1 MRRFRSSRPP
11 SLCSFA
17 DQRERSLT
25 YSRNRDVRKHDRPVV
40 RACPFKALDCNEVV
54 VVGVVEVKLS
64 LKRVVSDQDQV
75 RLIGKTQYASASVI
89 VSLNADPSYPCR
101 RLRLNPHIIYEP
113 AHCVVETCRLFFF
126 CHKYPLVHFPVF
138 LYVLLIIAHAFF
150 PTIIHIGCL
159 DCYNN
164 HMLNTKNF
172 FMKVAIILI
181 VAVVVSGS
189 VFASDADGTGSLLK
203 VGMAQGGL
211 VGMFADA
218 AGVDAPVALDI
229 SQEFADESVEV
240 YLAGADIV
248 EYGAS
253 NAELSDEELEALE
266 GSVELLK
273 SAKANF
279 GPIALEMLSLSEEDA
294 VVQAVGNAYAKAFE
308 AIGSGNVSR
317 ADILAVA
324 GLVGVF
330 SEFDDI
336 SFNTVDGEPISMFDY
351 LFSGD
356 NVPEI
361 NEDEAAE
368 VVLYNVINTMI
379 YFDIVFDVYDLGFS
393 FSDLF
398 ANFAY

>member
-1 MRRFRSSRPP
+1 
-11 SLCSFA
+11 
-17 DQRERSLT
+17 
-25 YSRNRDVRKHDRPVV
+25 
-40 RACPFKALDCNEVV
+40 
-54 VVGVVEVKLS
+54 
-64 LKRVVSDQDQV
+64 
-75 RLIGKTQYASASVI
+75 
-89 VSLNADPSYPCR
+89 
-101 RLRLNPHIIYEP
+101 
-113 AHCVVETCRLFFF
+113 
-126 CHKYPLVHFPVF
+126 
-138 LYVLLIIAHAFF
+138 
-150 PTIIHIGCL
+150 
-159 DCYNN
+159 
-164 HMLNTKNF
+164 MLNTKKF
-172 FMKVAIILI
+172 FTKVAVIFI
-181 VAVVVSGS
+181 VAVVASGS
-189 VFASDADGTGSLLK
+189 IFASDADGTGSLLE

-211 VGMFADA
+211 VGTFADA

-229 SQEFADESVEV
+229 SQEFADKAVEV

-253 NAELSDEELEALE
+253 NAELSDEELKALE

-279 GPIALEMLSLSEEDA
+279 GPIALEMLKLSEEDA
-294 VVQAVGNAYAKAFE
+294 VVQAVGDAYKKAFE
-308 AIGSGNVSR
+308 AIGSGKVSK
-317 ADILAVA
+317 ADVIAVA

-336 SFNTVDGEPISMFDY
+336 SFNTVDGDPISMFDY

-356 NVPEI
+356 SAPEI

-368 VVLYNVINTMI
+368 IVLYNVINTMV

>member
-1 MRRFRSSRPP
+1 MF
-11 SLCSFA
+11 
-17 DQRERSLT
+17 
-25 YSRNRDVRKHDRPVV
+25 Y
-40 RACPFKALDCNEVV
+40 
-54 VVGVVEVKLS
+54 
-64 LKRVVSDQDQV
+64 
-75 RLIGKTQYASASVI
+75 
-89 VSLNADPSYPCR
+89 
-101 RLRLNPHIIYEP
+101 II
-113 AHCVVETCRLFFF
+113 L
-126 CHKYPLVHFPVF
+126 
-138 LYVLLIIAHAFF
+138 AHAFF
-150 PTIIHIGCL
+150 STIIHIGCL
-159 DCYNN
+159 DCYNT

-172 FMKVAIILI
+172 FTKVAIILI
-181 VAVVVSGS
+181 VAVVASGS
-189 VFASDADGTGSLLK
+189 VFASDADGTGSLLE
-203 VGMAQGGL
+203 VGMAQDGL
-211 VGMFADA
+211 VGTLAAA
-218 AGVDAPVALDI
+218 AGVDVPVALDI
-229 SQEFADESVEV
+229 SQEFADEVVEM
-240 YLAGADIV
+240 YFAGADIV
-248 EYGAS
+248 EYSAS

>member
-1 MRRFRSSRPP
+1 M
-11 SLCSFA
+11 
-17 DQRERSLT
+17 
-25 YSRNRDVRKHDRPVV
+25 
-40 RACPFKALDCNEVV
+40 
-54 VVGVVEVKLS
+54 
-64 LKRVVSDQDQV
+64 
-75 RLIGKTQYASASVI
+75 
-89 VSLNADPSYPCR
+89 
-101 RLRLNPHIIYEP
+101 
-113 AHCVVETCRLFFF
+113 
-126 CHKYPLVHFPVF
+126 
-138 LYVLLIIAHAFF
+138 
-150 PTIIHIGCL
+150 
-159 DCYNN
+159 
-164 HMLNTKNF
+164 
-172 FMKVAIILI
+172 
-181 VAVVVSGS
+181 
-189 VFASDADGTGSLLK
+189 
-203 VGMAQGGL
+203 
-211 VGMFADA
+211 
-218 AGVDAPVALDI
+218 ALDI
-229 SQEFADESVEV
+229 SQEFADKAVEV

-253 NAELSDEELEALE
+253 NAELSDEELKALE

-294 VVQAVGNAYAKAFE
+294 VVQAVGDAYKKAFE
-308 AIGSGNVSR
+308 AIGSGNVSK

-356 NVPEI
+356 AAPEI

>member
-1 MRRFRSSRPP
+1 MF
-11 SLCSFA
+11 
-17 DQRERSLT
+17 
-25 YSRNRDVRKHDRPVV
+25 Y
-40 RACPFKALDCNEVV
+40 
-54 VVGVVEVKLS
+54 
-64 LKRVVSDQDQV
+64 
-75 RLIGKTQYASASVI
+75 
-89 VSLNADPSYPCR
+89 
-101 RLRLNPHIIYEP
+101 IIL
-113 AHCVVETCRLFFF
+113 AHTFS
-126 CHKYPLVHFPVF
+126 
-138 LYVLLIIAHAFF
+138 
-150 PTIIHIGCL
+150 PTIIHMAYV
-159 DCYNN
+159 DCYNGD
-164 HMLNTKNF
+164 MLNTKNF
-172 FMKVAIILI
+172 FMKVAVILI
-181 VAVVVSGS
+181 VAVVASGS
-189 VFASDADGTGSLLK
+189 IFASDADGTGSLLE
-203 VGMAQGGL
+203 VGMAQGGF
-211 VGMFADA
+211 VGTFADA
-218 AGVDAPVALDI
+218 AGVDAPLALDI
-229 SQEFADESVEV
+229 SQEFADEAVEM

-253 NAELSDEELEALE
+253 NVELSDEELKALE

-294 VVQAVGNAYAKAFE
+294 VVQAMGDAYKKAFE

-317 ADILAVA
+317 ADVLAVA

-351 LFSGD
+351 LFAGD
-356 NVPEI
+356 NAPEI

-398 ANFAY
+398 VNFAY